1 MAISV
6 KKTPTHNT
14 KIRHAGNDI
23 NRGPLDG
30 PPVADND
37 STKGVRTTLHY
48 ARYASAAGLHHA
60 HDAQVGG
67 DQVLRGVIH
76 FRWQ

>member
-14 KIRHAGNDI
+14 EIRQAVKDI
-23 NRGPLDG
+23 NRDSLDG

-37 STKGVRTTLHY
+37 STKGVRTTLHH
-48 ARYASAAGLHHA
+48 ARHASAADLHHA
-60 HDAQVGG
+60 HDAPVGG

-76 FRWQ
+76 FRLR